1 MYIVVHNMKLRFVW
15 DELKNQSNVLKH
27 GVTFEEA
34 SSVFENFPL
43 EIFHDPDHSVGEER
57 FIAVG
62 FSSKRSR
69 ALLVVHCENT
79 LGTEIRIISARKP
92 TKKEERQLFGGH
104 QA

>member
-1 MYIVVHNMKLRFVW
+1 V
-15 DELKNQSNVLKH
+15 S
-27 GVTFEEA
+27 
-34 SSVFENFPL
+34 
-43 EIFHDPDHSVGEER
+43 EER
-57 FIAVG
+57 FIAAG
-62 FSSKRSR
+62 FSKRAR